1 MMHLIEGKLRRDLLV
16 RAFEATPYEAVG
28 LILPDRRVVSLPN
41 LAEGD
46 STFRVSKADI
56 IAALEGVE
64 RQYLDEVVLWHSH
77 PSGGIGPS
85 TTDLQQKTQFTYH
98 LVVSIVDG
106 DIVPTWY

>member
-1 MMHLIEGKLRRDLLV
+1 MHLIEGKLRRDLLV

-41 LAEGD
+41 RADAD